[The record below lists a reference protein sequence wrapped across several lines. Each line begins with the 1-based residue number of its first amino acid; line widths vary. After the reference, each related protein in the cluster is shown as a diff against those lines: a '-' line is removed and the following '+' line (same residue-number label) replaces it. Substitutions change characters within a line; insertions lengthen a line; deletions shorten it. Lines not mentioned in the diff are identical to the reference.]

1 MPSESRSRIT
11 LKTRRLIAEN
21 QVFDVYFD
29 HIVEDGGAEVPAYLV
44 VAPKAVSEDLVTGA
58 SVLPVT
64 EGRIGLLRLYRHA
77 IGELTWEV
85 PRGFVEAGESPGDA
99 AARELEEEAGLIVDK
114 DNLIDAGRMTPE
126 AGVLAARVALYIAQ
140 DCRRVREY
148 AADELGHTDFVW
160 FSIDEALDMAHGAQ
174 IQDPSTLLLI
184 HRFALDRSRR
194 GR

>member
-58 SVLPVT
+58 SVLPVM

-114 DNLIDAGRMTPE
+114 DNAPRWNPPSLTHVTDASVEAFFAPRWKPPE
-126 AGVLAARVALYIAQ
+126 HPLRHL
-140 DCRRVREY
+140 
-148 AADELGHTDFVW
+148 
-160 FSIDEALDMAHGAQ
+160 
-174 IQDPSTLLLI
+174 
-184 HRFALDRSRR
+184 
-194 GR
+194 